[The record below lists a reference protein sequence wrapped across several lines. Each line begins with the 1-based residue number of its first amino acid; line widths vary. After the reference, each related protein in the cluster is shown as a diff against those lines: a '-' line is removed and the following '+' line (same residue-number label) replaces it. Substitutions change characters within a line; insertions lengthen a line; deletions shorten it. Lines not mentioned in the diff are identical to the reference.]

1 MNTTQISA
9 TVSNETKILIEN
21 YSHKSGVKKSFLIE
35 DALLHHLQA
44 LKELPQDLIIPIR
57 IELTDSSMQQLLD
70 HLDAEPTPELTA
82 LMQFSQS
89 FNGEISCK

>member
-1 MNTTQISA
+1 MNTAHLSA
-9 TVSNETKILIEN
+9 TVSHETKTLVEN
-21 YSHKSGVKKSFLIE
+21 YSHKSGIKKLLCE

-57 IELTDSSMQQLLD
+57 IEITEDSMQQLQA

-82 LMQFSQS
+82 LMQ
-89 FNGEISCK
+89 NVV

>member
-9 TVSNETKILIEN
+9 TVSNETKASVES
-21 YSHKSGVKKSFLIE
+21 YSHKSGIKKSFLIE

-44 LKELPQDLIIPIR
+44 LKEIPQDLIIPIR

-70 HLDAEPTPELTA
+70 NLEAEPTPELKA
-82 LMQFSQS
+82 LMQYA
-89 FNGEISCK
+89 

>member
-1 MNTTQISA
+1 MNTAHLSA
-9 TVSNETKILIEN
+9 TVSHETKTLVEN
-21 YSHKSGVKKSFLIE
+21 YSHKSGIKKSYLIE

-57 IELTDSSMQQLLD
+57 IEITEGSMQQLQA

-82 LMQFSQS
+82 LMQ
-89 FNGEISCK
+89 NV